1 VKNLTVEKAEHA
13 TPAGDGDI
21 GVRFAEARRQE
32 ALLRLRRA
40 TFYLLPPLTLALAV
54 DVRIFGDSMPI
65 RALALIGMLGLAAL
79 THVIVGERFAGQR
92 AVPIAIA
99 FVCGLGVLLFGVFVD
114 TPGGRDVHV
123 GTISALMMGAAII
136 VPWGVWP
143 QLVVAGLLAIAYT
156 QLPPPDH
163 MGAAHAVDLGM
174 SLLDCVAL
182 SAVGAYV
189 LDRQRRQAFRES
201 EQARHMTLQRE
212 VLLDAGRELNT
223 GLDFQETVTTITRV
237 GRTIVGCDTVA
248 LVLVD
253 DRREVL
259 RTVSIA
265 GELTDVDREVM
276 HLEVPLGALKP
287 LLDEIRAEGW
297 ARIPG
302 PTLQSLMDL
311 SREQFGVH
319 ATLFVAVERDRRLL
333 GYLTFNFRR
342 PGIAFTDDHVRL
354 ARGFAAQGAIA
365 LANANLVSE
374 LHRADRIKS
383 EFVSTMSH
391 ELRTPLSVIL
401 GYTDVLEEAI
411 KDAEAR
417 VVLDRIRV
425 AGRELLDMVQT
436 TLDLNRLESGQ
447 DPARN
452 EPVLMQ
458 ELWDELAG
466 QYAALPRPVGLSL
479 RWDVNGN
486 PVALTD
492 RRKLK
497 IIVKNLVGN
506 AIKFTQ
512 HGEVHASVRVAGERC
527 IVVVRDTGLGIP
539 AEHLH
544 GIFDMFRQV
553 DNSDSREH
561 GGVGLGLYI
570 VRKLA
575 EQLDATLDVRSTE
588 GVGTTFTVSLPLV
601 VAVASSVA
609 A

>member
-1 VKNLTVEKAEHA
+1 
-13 TPAGDGDI
+13 
-21 GVRFAEARRQE
+21 
-32 ALLRLRRA
+32 
-40 TFYLLPPLTLALAV
+40 
-54 DVRIFGDSMPI
+54 
-65 RALALIGMLGLAAL
+65 
-79 THVIVGERFAGQR
+79 
-92 AVPIAIA
+92 
-99 FVCGLGVLLFGVFVD
+99 VCGLGILLFGVFVY

-143 QLVVAGLLAIAYT
+143 QLIVAGLLAIAYT

-189 LDRQRRQAFRES
+189 LDRQRLQAFRES
-201 EQARHMTLQRE
+201 EQARYMTLQRE

-276 HLEVPLGALKP
+276 HLEVPLSALAP
-287 LLDEIRAEGW
+287 LFDELRAEGW

-302 PTLQSLMDL
+302 PTLKSLMDL

-342 PGIAFTDDHVRL
+342 PGVVFTDDQVRL

-374 LHRADRIKS
+374 LHRADRVKS

-401 GYTDVLEEAI
+401 GYTDVLEEAV
-411 KDAEAR
+411 KDGEAR

-447 DPARN
+447 DPPRN

-466 QYAALPRPVGLSL
+466 QYAALPRPVGVSL

-486 PVALTD
+486 PVTLTD

-506 AIKFTQ
+506 AIKFTHQ
-512 HGEVHASVRVAGERC
+512 GEVHASVRVAGERC

-601 VAVASSVA
+601 AATAASVA

>member
-1 VKNLTVEKAEHA
+1 
-13 TPAGDGDI
+13 
-21 GVRFAEARRQE
+21 
-32 ALLRLRRA
+32 
-40 TFYLLPPLTLALAV
+40 
-54 DVRIFGDSMPI
+54 
-65 RALALIGMLGLAAL
+65 
-79 THVIVGERFAGQR
+79 
-92 AVPIAIA
+92 
-99 FVCGLGVLLFGVFVD
+99 
-114 TPGGRDVHV
+114 
-123 GTISALMMGAAII
+123 MMGAAII

-143 QLVVAGLLAIAYT
+143 QLIVAGLLAIAYT

-201 EQARHMTLQRE
+201 EQARYMTLQRE
-212 VLLDAGRELNT
+212 VLLDAGRELNA

-276 HLEVPLGALKP
+276 HLEVPISALAP
-287 LLDEIRAEGW
+287 LFDELRAEGW

-302 PTLQSLMDL
+302 PTLHSLMDL

-342 PGIAFTDDHVRL
+342 PGVVFTDDHVRL

-374 LHRADRIKS
+374 LHRADRVKS

-401 GYTDVLEEAI
+401 GYTDVLEEAV

-447 DPARN
+447 DPPRN

-466 QYAALPRPVGLSL
+466 QYAALQRPVGVSL

-601 VAVASSVA
+601 VAVAASVA